1 MDSKDFFRSV
11 RLIKFA
17 VFAICVTSC
26 NVSDS
31 SSARGQ
37 SLGTENE
44 TSNNPAQI
52 HTLNKAEL
60 IKNYG
65 APLLCDT
72 FLLNEGVNEFR
83 IELYNIY
90 HSEYLEL
97 NKVKIEENTWAID
110 SIYNLT
116 VWYRIEDSNESS
128 IPVDS
133 CIWNN
138 ELEF

>member
-1 MDSKDFFRSV
+1 MDFKDFFRSV
-11 RLIKFA
+11 RLIKSA

-31 SSARGQ
+31 SPTRGQ

-44 TSNNPAQI
+44 TSNSPAQI
-52 HTLNKAEL
+52 HPLNKAEL

-72 FLLNEGVNEFR
+72 FLLNDGVNEFR

-97 NKVKIEENTWAID
+97 NEVKIEENTWAID

-116 VWYRIEDSNESS
+116 VWYRIKDSNESS

>member
-1 MDSKDFFRSV
+1 M
-11 RLIKFA
+11 
-17 VFAICVTSC
+17 
-26 NVSDS
+26 SDS
-31 SSARGQ
+31 SSARELSLQ
-37 SLGTENE
+37 SEKE
-44 TSNNPAQI
+44 TLNNLVKI
-52 HTLNKAEL
+52 NTLNKTEL

-65 APLLCDT
+65 SPLSCDT
-72 FLLNEGVNEFR
+72 FLLNDGVNEFR

-97 NKVKIEENTWAID
+97 NEVKIEENTWAID

-116 VWYRIEDSNESS
+116 VWYKIEESNKSS